1 MLNKIL
7 FKTNPTSLNKTLNIF
22 GFNKMNSKFFNDK
35 INRPRKD
42 YYQIL
47 GVPKNATEEEI
58 KIAYRSLAKRYHP
71 DVNITG
77 TETHEPD
84 INKFRDIADAYAV
97 LSNKTMRMD
106 YDLKIRNFPNSDYS
120 VEK

>member
-7 FKTNPTSLNKTLNIF
+7 FKNSSFNIVKSKF
-22 GFNKMNSKFFNDK
+22 IKLNSKAFNDK
-35 INRPRKD
+35 INKPRKD
-42 YYQIL
+42 YYEIL
-47 GVPKNATEEEI
+47 GIPKNATEDEI
-58 KIAYRSLAKRYHP
+58 KAAYRNLAKKYHP

-84 INKFRDIADAYAV
+84 ISKFRDIADAYAV
-97 LSNKTMRMD
+97 LSNKTMRLD

-120 VEK
+120 VDK